1 MSELS
6 TSGAAFNAM
15 MTEETKE
22 SLIAMLFKEWREK
35 DASRAREA
43 KLVEALRSLHAWSR
57 CFVEDTPITAET
69 LWRAF
74 PAAVK
79 RAGEVLADHP
89 YDTPAEMPSDV
100 HPQERERG
108 K

>member
-1 MSELS
+1 MSEVMTAEEMRAWRAWENGS
-6 TSGAAFNAM
+6 PSRREFARICAAF
-15 MTEETKE
+15 
-22 SLIAMLFKEWREK
+22 
-35 DASRAREA
+35 DAREA

-89 YDTPAEMPSDV
+89 YDAPAVQMPGGC
-100 HPQERERG
+100 HPQEG
-108 K
+108 